1 MGVPRHHLFKRV
13 IQRCSKVNMNILKI
27 NTAYL
32 IKYYMDIDEKFPGKS
47 YHLDDDPNVSQK
59 YLGYGF
65 RTFSFSQNFR

>member
-32 IKYYMDIDEKFPGKS
+32 IKYYMDIDVAPELKR
-47 YHLDDDPNVSQK
+47 LI
-59 YLGYGF
+59 L
-65 RTFSFSQNFR
+65 SFSGHIRVGSRAITWVHY